1 MYDIRTDHTLCV
13 TLPLGPVTPLPGF
26 RPVVLS
32 LVSVQRMRWA
42 QGAA

>member
-1 MYDIRTDHTLCV
+1 MHDIRTDHTLCV
-13 TLPLGPVTPLPGF
+13 TLPLGSVTPLPGF